1 MTNSSEGEA
10 TWVEG
15 EFEAIEVP
23 MSSISRN
30 ELEDAMP
37 SYSIE
42 VGDIPLTA
50 EEFIRAVD
58 AYSELDRTDQ
68 ELMRTRFGL
77 AHPELGGNILLI
89 AEKFGM
95 APSEVRQRL
104 LTAWRATHS
113 EPPPNSLIL

>member
-1 MTNSSEGEA
+1 MTNPSEGEA

-15 EFEAIEVP
+15 ELEAIEVP
-23 MSSISRN
+23 MSSISRD
-30 ELEDAMP
+30 ELEVAMP
-37 SYSIE
+37 TYSIE

-58 AYSELDRTDQ
+58 AYAELDRTDQ
-68 ELMRTRFGL
+68 ELMRARFGL
-77 AHPELGGNILLI
+77 LHPELGGNISLI
-89 AEKFGM
+89 GEKFGI
-95 APSEVRQRL
+95 AAAEVRQRL